1 MPAKNVADFALA
13 WLNSVRVGE
22 EVEDDEEFRKTLD
35 AGIST
40 EKLETLQGTQKN
52 FEVSTAQ
59 IVEHSLISIFPA
71 KCPAPDQSE
80 QCYQTEK
87 CS

>member
-1 MPAKNVADFALA
+1 MPGKNVADFGLA

-22 EVEDDEEFRKTLD
+22 AVEEDVEFRNTLN

-40 EKLETLQGTQKN
+40 EIADTLQGRQKN

-59 IVEHSLISIFPA
+59 IVEHSLMSIFPA
-71 KCPAPDQSE
+71 NCPAPDQCE
-80 QCYQTEK
+80 RCYRPEE

>member
-1 MPAKNVADFALA
+1 MPGKNVADFGLA

-22 EVEDDEEFRKTLD
+22 EVEEDVESKNTLN

-40 EKLETLQGTQKN
+40 EIVDALQGRQKN

-59 IVEHSLISIFPA
+59 TVEHSLMSIFPA
-71 KCPAPDQSE
+71 NCPALDQFE
-80 QCYQTEK
+80 RCYQTEE
-87 CS
+87 